1 MALAVGKDVLWK
13 PYHHQVLMKTRD
25 EDWEVRFVALQ
36 AVKETFVC
44 VGEEYLAML
53 PESIAYLSELMEDER
68 EEVVVLCKETIG
80 YIEDLS
86 GESLESY
93 LA

>member
-1 MALAVGKDVLWK
+1 MAL
-13 PYHHQVLMKTRD
+13 KT
-25 EDWEVRFVALQ
+25 LL
-36 AVKETFVC
+36 ETFQA

-53 PESIAYLSELMEDER
+53 PESIAYLSELMEDEE
-68 EEVVVLCKETIG
+68 EEVVRLCKETVE
-80 YIEDLS
+80 YIEGLS